1 MYIPNCNKVE
11 KIRVCVETFRHDM
24 RSIRALHT
32 DKRTE
37 LGITRSGAIYNNNS
51 IKNDKVVGRF
61 L

>member
-37 LGITRSGAIYNNNS
+37 LGITRSGAIT
-51 IKNDKVVGRF
+51 IPIRTIR
-61 L
+61 